1 MLAGLKGTLE
11 KVDITDNIIWL
22 NVNDVIYEIIVP
34 QYSLHSFEAL
44 ENSDQCFLYT
54 YYHVAERNPL
64 PIIVGFLT
72 EKERNFFKKFL
83 AVPGFGPIKAVK
95 MLSIPIEDIILL
107 IENQDVEGLTKLQGV
122 GQQIAKTIVAK
133 LNGKLTDLIPAG
145 YTISIDET
153 STISPVWNDAIDA
166 LIALDFNKRESE
178 KMIIS
183 IRQMY
188 PDATTL
194 EEILRLALE
203 K

>member
-11 KVDITDNIIWL
+11 KVDVTENIIWL
-22 NVNDVIYEIIVP
+22 NVNDAIYEIIVP

-44 ENSDQCFLYT
+44 ESSDQCFIYT

-83 AVPGFGPIKAVK
+83 AVPGFGPVKAVK

-107 IENQDVEGLTKLQGV
+107 IENQDVDGLTKLQGV

-145 YTISIDET
+145 YSISIDERDV
-153 STISPVWNDAIDA
+153 ISPVWNDAIDA

-178 KMIIS
+178 KMIIN

-188 PDATTL
+188 PEVATL

>member
-1 MLAGLKGTLE
+1 MLAGLKGTLQ
-11 KVDITDNIIWL
+11 KVDLTDNVIWL
-22 NVNDVIYEIIVP
+22 DVNDVIYEIIVP

-44 ENSDQCFLYT
+44 VDSDQCFIYT

-64 PIIVGFLT
+64 PVIVGFLT

-133 LNGKLTDLIPAG
+133 LNGKLTDLIPEG
-145 YTISIDET
+145 YTISIDERD
-153 STISPVWNDAIDA
+153 TISPVWNDAIDA

-178 KMIIS
+178 RMIVN
-183 IRQMY
+183 IRQLY
-188 PDATTL
+188 PEVNTL